1 MKKRFHLATVIG
13 ISLLVAALTYTL
25 TYAAV
30 QRRYSEQLSQEQQ
43 TSKRFAKLIRMLDI
57 IDSDFVGD
65 YDSEDLMD
73 SARAVLNDTVE
84 ALEMNGVTDWGKI
97 KNEVKN
103 SLSDFVWH
111 ETQRRPMIMPILME
125 V

>member
-1 MKKRFHLATVIG
+1 
-13 ISLLVAALTYTL
+13 
-25 TYAAV
+25 
-30 QRRYSEQLSQEQQ
+30 
-43 TSKRFAKLIRMLDI
+43 
-57 IDSDFVGD
+57 
-65 YDSEDLMD
+65 MD